1 MVRKTKLINN
11 TNIPPHAIETFARC
25 VLPDIQAFFATE
37 EGQREFAEWQAEQ
50 AAKKSTLQLHT
61 TRKRAAEKSAALV
74 VIEAFSFLSVLWV
87 WIRGES
93 PSRWESTLP
102 RIL

>member
-11 TNIPPHAIETFARC
+11 TNIPQHAIETFARC

-61 TRKRAAEKSAALV
+61 TKKRAAENSAAL
-74 VIEAFSFLSVLWV
+74 AFTATFSCVALWALIRAVSVHH
-87 WIRGES
+87 
-93 PSRWESTLP
+93 WENRLAHIS
-102 RIL
+102 